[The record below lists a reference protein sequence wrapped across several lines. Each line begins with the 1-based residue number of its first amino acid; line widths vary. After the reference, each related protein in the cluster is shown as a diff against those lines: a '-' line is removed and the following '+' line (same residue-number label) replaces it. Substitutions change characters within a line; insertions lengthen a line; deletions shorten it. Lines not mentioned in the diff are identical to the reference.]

1 MTRKNSKLI
10 SFARGEKWREYE
22 PLASILEEWYGK
34 EAGSTE
40 MISHLPDAIP
50 IQQAL
55 NNIVK
60 NSINSENS
68 ELIRIRDD
76 WEKIVG
82 KDIADIAQPKNIK
95 NGIIYIEVVNSAWM
109 MELKNYS
116 KKMIMEK
123 IFGLNGNKSY
133 KDIVFVPSG

>member
-1 MTRKNSKLI
+1 MVSKKNKLI

-22 PLASILEEWYGK
+22 PLSSILEEWYGK

-60 NSINSENS
+60 DTIGSENS
-68 ELIRIRDD
+68 ELIRLKDD
-76 WEKIVG
+76 WESLVG
-82 KDIADIAQPKNIK
+82 RDIADISKPKNIK
-95 NGIIYIEVVNSAWM
+95 NGIIYIEVANSAWM

-123 IFGLNGNKSY
+123 ISALYGNKLY

>member
-1 MTRKNSKLI
+1 MICKKTKLI
-10 SFARGEKWREYE
+10 AFTRGERWREYE
-22 PLASILEEWYGK
+22 PLSSILEEWYGK
-34 EAGSTE
+34 EYGSTE

-55 NNIVK
+55 SNIVK
-60 NSINSENS
+60 DSINSDNS
-68 ELIRIRDD
+68 ELIRIKDD

-82 KDIADIAQPKNIK
+82 KDIANISRPKNIK
-95 NGIIYIEVVNSAWM
+95 NGIVYIEVANSAWM

-123 IFGLNGNKSY
+123 ISGLYGGKLY
-133 KDIVFVPSG
+133 KDLVFVPSG

>member
-1 MTRKNSKLI
+1 MARKNTKLVI
-10 SFARGEKWREYE
+10 CTRGEKWREFE

-40 MISHLPDAIP
+40 MISHLPDAVP

-55 NNIVK
+55 SNIVK
-60 NSINSENS
+60 DSINPDNS
-68 ELIRIRDD
+68 DLIKLKED

-82 KDIADIAQPKNIK
+82 RDIADIAKPKNIR
-95 NGIIYIEVVNSAWM
+95 NGIIYIEVANSAWL

-123 IFGLNGNKSY
+123 ISGLYGDKSY

>member
-1 MTRKNSKLI
+1 MARKNTKLVVCT
-10 SFARGEKWREYE
+10 RGEKWREFE
-22 PLASILEEWYGK
+22 PLASILEDWYGK

-50 IQQAL
+50 IQQAIG
-55 NNIVK
+55 NIVK
-60 NSINSENS
+60 GSIHSDNSD
-68 ELIRIRDD
+68 LLKLKDD

-82 KDIADIAQPKNIK
+82 KDIADIAKPKNIK
-95 NGIIYIEVVNSAWM
+95 YGIIYIEVANSAWL

-123 IFGLNGNKSY
+123 ISSLYGDKAY